1 MAAVRQD
8 PLPAFNFIVQLID
21 SDGGLRTVAGF
32 SECSGLE
39 STLELEEYQE
49 GGVNDRVHKFPSR
62 FTFSNITLKRGMT
75 LDPALREWHL
85 SLLRGKTQRRDGL
98 IVLLNEARQPVL
110 AWKFERG
117 LPAKW
122 AGPALNA
129 TASEAS
135 IETLEIAHEHLE
147 PFSFAGGT

>member
-8 PLPAFNFIVQLID
+8 PLPAFNFVLQLIS
-21 SDGGLRTVAGF
+21 SDGSTRNVAGF

-39 STLELEEYQE
+39 ATLEIEEYQE

-62 FTFSNITLKRGMT
+62 FTFGNITLKRGVT
-75 LDPALREWHL
+75 LDPALWEWSR
-85 SLLRGKTQRRDGL
+85 SLLRGQTQRRDGL
-98 IVLLNEARQPVL
+98 IILLNEARKPVL

-122 AGPALNA
+122 SGPAFNA
-129 TASEAS
+129 AASEAS
-135 IETLEIAHEHLE
+135 IETLEIAHERLE
-147 PFSFAGGT
+147 PFAINGGS